1 MVVMASYALTAAAF
15 LYTIA
20 RAFGA
25 QRAPLGVLLRH
36 GHPTLE
42 AIGLLVIA
50 PIIESLFL
58 IAMIELLRWLHSP
71 VWLQVSCSASI
82 SALLHTPWSHA
93 LVVAPSWVHY
103 GGRVRDVAARIV
115 EGWFRDHRLHPRAV
129 QFEPSYSDDQL
140 CYAPPHHLTNR

>member
-58 IAMIELLRWLHSP
+58 IAMIELLRWLILPSGYRYR
-71 VWLQVSCSASI
+71 
-82 SALLHTPWSHA
+82 
-93 LVVAPSWVHY
+93 AP
-103 GGRVRDVAARIV
+103 RVFQRCYT
-115 EGWFRDHRLHPRAV
+115 RLGPMR
-129 QFEPSYSDDQL
+129 L
-140 CYAPPHHLTNR
+140 